1 MTVKLFIDIRKI
13 GTDNWKTIGEG
24 DYEPD
29 NEDEQSLYDFITEAL
44 AESMMEL
51 DKVSELT
58 MFDIK
63 IRFGA

>member
-24 DYEPD
+24 DYELD